1 MYKRQAV
8 YRAVRQGLMQAD
20 SVLLEPVYGFRLEV
34 PERMLGRAMT
44 DVERMH
50 GQFEPPVMEG
60 EYAVLSGSAPVACM
74 DGYQP
79 VSYTHLLQKL
89 PIKRKAISWRP

>member
-1 MYKRQAV
+1 M
-8 YRAVRQGLMQAD
+8 RQGLMQAD

-74 DGYQP
+74 DRKEPAGDDGLYRR
-79 VSYTHLLQKL
+79 SGTSGLYTEGICPL
-89 PIKRKAISWRP
+89 P